1 MAKKNQQLV
10 LAFFDT
16 EAAADAAVQALK
28 QWNKELTR
36 SSSAPLARL

>member
-16 EAAADAAVQALK
+16 EAAADAAVASAQAVG
-28 QWNKELTR
+28 QGN
-36 SSSAPLARL
+36 